1 MAPDLW
7 SRWTGDKPVSLRGD
21 ISTMNAQMTAGRESA
36 AGPAPR
42 RPLTPLAAIDPRD
55 AARTA
60 ARVMETAGRP
70 SAKRV
75 TFNST
80 V

>member
-1 MAPDLW
+1 MNERTIAE
-7 SRWTGDKPVSLRGD
+7 RGPV
-21 ISTMNAQMTAGRESA
+21 

-55 AARTA
+55 AAKTA
-60 ARVMETAGRP
+60 ARVKNGAGRYP
-70 SAKRV
+70 AKPV
-75 TFNST
+75 TFNSG